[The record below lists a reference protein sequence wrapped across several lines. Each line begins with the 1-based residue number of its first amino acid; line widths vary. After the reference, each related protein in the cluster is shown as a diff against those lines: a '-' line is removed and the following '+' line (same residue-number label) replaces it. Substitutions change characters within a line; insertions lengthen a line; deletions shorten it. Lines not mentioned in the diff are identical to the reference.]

1 MIFQIIHKLYKRQ
14 CLWRIKAE
22 FMQGRM
28 YVEWT
33 CITNVTSRDA
43 TTNSRSGTTTKELL
57 KPVCSENTSV
67 RVEIPSGALRQEAAP
82 HPRWALKGQGW
93 VGTSAPRGRPSSSPS
108 PPPNH
113 HHVLCVPNTERVGN
127 PAGEGLESQETG
139 HFSGVSAPRRHL
151 AGAWRV
157 ELGTWRPQAG
167 SSVSVL

>member
-67 RVEIPSGALRQEAAP
+67 RVEIASGALRQEAAP
-82 HPRWALKGQGW
+82 HPRWALKGQRW
-93 VGTSAPRGRPSSSPS
+93 VRTSAPRGRPSSSPS
-108 PPPNH
+108 APPNH
-113 HHVLCVPNTERVGN
+113 HHVLCVPNTGGKSCGRGSGEPGDRALLGGLCPTTPSSRCVEGG
-127 PAGEGLESQETG
+127 AG
-139 HFSGVSAPRRHL
+139 HL
-151 AGAWRV
+151 APSGWF
-157 ELGTWRPQAG
+157 
-167 SSVSVL
+167 